1 LLNENPQT
9 LAVVQYHVSDDYALP
24 FGEQRS
30 TFYGVVGIPAIWFD
44 GVTDPG
50 NAYAGFKSTYDTRRA
65 AATDVTIAA
74 SSASTGGQNYK
85 VTARV
90 GLESGGQSKTVR
102 VYVVQV
108 LDHWPTT
115 DTPDRNMFKQ
125 AGSTADVALTAGQEQ
140 TVERTFTLDADSK
153 AHLKDV
159 KFIAWA
165 QEAKDSGPAE
175 VYQAAIVALGGGST
189 GGKGTLVIDTSPV
202 KGIVCVDQMC
212 YGVAPQTVQIAS
224 GIHTVWFEPEDGY
237 VTPPSQDVEVR
248 ANETTRVQGVYLVA
262 VTGTLAIET
271 TPVNGTVYVDG
282 QSWGFAP
289 QSQEVVI
296 GTHTV
301 TYGAMTGYAA
311 PPAKVAT
318 VYEDST
324 TRVIG
329 TYVPYTGV
337 LAIETTPVAGE
348 VYVDGQ
354 KWGTAPQC
362 WLAAVGSHTVSFGDF
377 PGYTKPASQ
386 TVSVESNRNT
396 LVLGTYTLDTG
407 RLSVDTTP
415 VKGDVFVDGVIW
427 GAAPQSRT
435 LPTGQYTVTFG
446 VVPGYTTPAA
456 QQIAIAKNQTTS
468 IVGDYQADTGTLS
481 IQTTPIA
488 GAVSVDGTSWGTAP
502 QSRVVPV
509 GSHRVSFAAAAG
521 YTKPADQN
529 NVAVQKDQTTE
540 VTGTYTP
547 DSATLSI
554 DTKPVKGEVF
564 VDGQSWGKAPQS
576 RQVALGPHTVS
587 YGDVSNYVKPP
598 DEAVT
603 LVVKGQ
609 TLNVTGTYAP
619 ETGTLSVETAPVK
632 GEVFVD
638 GLSWGVAPW
647 TKAVAVGDHQV
658 SFGPVDGYTAPAA
671 QQVAILKS
679 QTAKVSATYVQ
690 DVGTLAV
697 ETAPLGAVVLVD
709 GVSWGT
715 APQSRSVPAG
725 LHSIIFS
732 DVDGYITPPSQQAIV
747 TKGQTTSVV
756 ANYLANSGS
765 GGSQSDLGLLV
776 VATTPAG
783 GEVFVDGVSWGTAPQ
798 QRVVSAGTHT
808 VTFGAA
814 TDYTVPAVQQVA
826 VVAGR
831 SVSLTGTYTAETVAE
846 QGTLSV
852 VTTPVSGLVFVDGT
866 SWGTAPQGRE
876 VAAGPHGVSFGIVQG
891 YTPPDVQLVTVQ
903 SGETRTVTGE
913 YVAEA
918 GQSIPSADN
927 QTLAPG
933 APCFGTTLLALLPLV
948 LLGRRALKAGQRRA
962 AR

>member
-1 LLNENPQT
+1 LLDENPQT
-9 LAVVQYHVSDDYALP
+9 LAEVQYHCSDEYSLP
-24 FGEQRS
+24 FGDQR
-30 TFYGVVGIPAIWFD
+30 TNFYGVTGIPTAWFD
-44 GVTDPG
+44 GVTSPG
-50 NAYAGFKSTYDTRRA
+50 TDYNGFKGAYDARRGQ
-65 AATDVTIAA
+65 ATDVTISA
-74 SSASTGGQNYK
+74 SSALTGGQYK
-85 VTARV
+85 VTAQV
-90 GLESGGQSKTVR
+90 GVEAGGQSRNLR
-102 VYVVQV
+102 VHVVQV
-108 LDHWPTT
+108 LDHWPDGTEH
-115 DTPDRNMFKQ
+115 RNGFKQ
-125 AGSTADVALTAGQEQ
+125 AGSSQDVSVAPGQQQ
-140 TVERTFTLDADSK
+140 TVERSFTLDNDSK

-159 KFIAWA
+159 KFIVWA
-165 QEAKDSGPAE
+165 QEQSGNGPAQ
-175 VYQAAIVALGGGST
+175 VYQAAIVVIGGGST

-202 KGIVCVDQMC
+202 KGIVCVDQTC

-224 GIHTVWFEPEDGY
+224 GIHTVWFEPVDGY

-248 ANETTRVQGVYLVA
+248 ANETTRVQGVYVIA

-271 TPVNGTVYVDG
+271 TPVNGAVYVDG
-282 QSWGFAP
+282 QSCGFAP

-301 TYGAMTGYAA
+301 TFGAMTGYAA

-318 VYEDST
+318 VYEDSS

-337 LAIETTPVAGE
+337 LAIETTPVAGD

-354 KWGTAPQC
+354 KWGTAPQS

-407 RLSVDTTP
+407 RLSVDTAP

-456 QQIAIAKNQTTS
+456 QQVTIAKNQTTS
-468 IVGDYQADTGTLS
+468 IVGTYQADTGTLS

-521 YTKPADQN
+521 YTKPADQ
-529 NVAVQKDQTTE
+529 VVTVQKDQTTQ
-540 VTGTYTP
+540 VAGTYTP
-547 DSATLSI
+547 DSAALSI

-587 YGDVSNYVKPP
+587 YGDVPNYVKPP
-598 DEAVT
+598 DEGVT

-638 GLSWGVAPW
+638 GLSWGIAPW

-671 QQVAILKS
+671 QQVAILKG
-679 QTAKVSATYVQ
+679 QTAKVSGSYAQ

-697 ETAPLGAVVLVD
+697 ETAPIGAVVLVD
-709 GVSWGT
+709 GESWGT

-732 DVDGYITPPSQQAIV
+732 DVDGYITPAGQQAIV

-756 ANYLANSGS
+756 ANYPANSGS

-783 GEVFVDGVSWGTAPQ
+783 GEVFVDGVSWGAAPQ
-798 QRVVSAGTHT
+798 QRVISAGTHT

-866 SWGTAPQGRE
+866 SWGTAPQSRE

-918 GQSIPSADN
+918 GQSIPSADT

-948 LLGRRALKAGQRRA
+948 LLGRRALKAGQKRA